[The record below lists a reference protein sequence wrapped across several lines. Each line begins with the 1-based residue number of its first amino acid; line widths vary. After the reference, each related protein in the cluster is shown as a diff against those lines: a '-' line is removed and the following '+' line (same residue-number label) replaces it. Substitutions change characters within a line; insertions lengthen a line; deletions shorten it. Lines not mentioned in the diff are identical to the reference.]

1 MTKGE
6 RVLMYTMLE
15 LIKFTFQFPLN
26 LLGMFQLLQEE
37 TVHLTY
43 TSTISK

>member
-6 RVLMYTMLE
+6 RVLMCTMLE
-15 LIKFTFQFPLN
+15 LIKYTSQFHLN
-26 LLGMFQLLQEE
+26 LLDMFQLLQEE
-37 TVHLTY
+37 IVHLTY

>member
-6 RVLMYTMLE
+6 RVLMCTMLE
-15 LIKFTFQFPLN
+15 LIEYTFQFLLN
-26 LLGMFQLLQEE
+26 LLDMFQLLQEE